1 MNYFIIGNTKSGK
14 TGVAK
19 ILQRKY
25 KNLDFLSASEM
36 IKIEFIKKYPERF
49 ENLDDYVKTITD
61 FSVDLLQK
69 DPKANAKYLK
79 VKLQQSKQN
88 KGKSFIIDGLR
99 NPIDFM
105 EIFNPLEDVIIYIDN
120 YDRIPKTNFEEY
132 GINAI
137 RSYFGFLTVNGM
149 LKNKI
154 IHLYGYSYEEIFEK
168 FCEEIEIE
176 KFNFDELYNE
186 VKDEEIKEGKNYG
199 N

>member
-19 ILQRKY
+19 ILQRKH

-49 ENLDDYVKTITD
+49 SNLGEYVKTITN
-61 FSVDLLQK
+61 FSVNLLQN

-79 VKLQQSKQN
+79 LKLQQN
-88 KGKSFIIDGLR
+88 KEKSFIIDGLR

-120 YDRIPKTNFEEY
+120 YDKIPKTNFEEY

-137 RSYFGFLTVNGM
+137 RSYFNFLTANRM

-168 FCEEIEIE
+168 FCEEIEME